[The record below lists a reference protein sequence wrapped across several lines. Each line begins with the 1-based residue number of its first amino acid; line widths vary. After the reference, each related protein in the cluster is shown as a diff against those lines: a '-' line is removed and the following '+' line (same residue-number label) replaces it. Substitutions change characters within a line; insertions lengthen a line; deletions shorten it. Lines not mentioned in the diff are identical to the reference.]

1 MNLQF
6 WTGVKSYFALDR
18 RAKVAPLQEG
28 GAYELVIS
36 FVTISTWGLSSK
48 SWAGKASPVNNNPT
62 KVSSYSVR
70 IGVSTKYYLSWLD
83 CL

>member
-28 GAYELVIS
+28 EAYELVIS
-36 FVTISTWGLSSK
+36 CHNLHVRTLIEILR
-48 SWAGKASPVNNNPT
+48 GK
-62 KVSSYSVR
+62 
-70 IGVSTKYYLSWLD
+70 GFL
-83 CL
+83 CQQ

>member
-28 GAYELVIS
+28 EAYELVIS
-36 FVTISTWGLSSK
+36 CHNLQVRTLIEILR
-48 SWAGKASPVNNNPT
+48 GK
-62 KVSSYSVR
+62 
-70 IGVSTKYYLSWLD
+70 GFL
-83 CL
+83 CQQ